1 MRTLA
6 VNLFDITLNIASV
19 ILSLVRSS
27 GLSFMSWVVKHL
39 MRRQPHLRPRVPSPD
54 TGAAHHC

>member
-27 GLSFMSWVVKHL
+27 GLSFMSWVVKYR
-39 MRRQPHLRPRVPSPD
+39 MRRQPQSSPRVPSPD
-54 TGAAHHC
+54 TGAARHC